1 MKIPGNIGRPGRAS
15 TRLRFGAAGLL
26 LVLAAF
32 IARAADSAPPDTSN
46 DTTEAA
52 PVSANS
58 DNLPEDSATAQ
69 SSDSTPADT
78 TPAPISLTPHG
89 GPPTTVYLVPIH
101 DEISVPQLYILRR
114 ALKEAIENKA
124 DVVIDMDTLG
134 GEMSVTLD
142 MMDALA
148 KFPGHTYTYV
158 NDKAMSAGSFIAD
171 ATGEIYLKTG
181 SARIGAAAA
190 VTSDGTDIDSTM
202 KLKLNSFMDA
212 TVRGITAGKRYRAD
226 VQRAMMDPD
235 YELKIGGTVIKP
247 KGTLLSLTGEEACKT
262 YGNPP
267 QKLLGAGL
275 APDVDTLLTQLYGS
289 NGYVLREF
297 SLTWSEHLAKLINSI
312 APLLMG
318 AGIFLLLLEF
328 KSPGFGLPGIAG
340 LVLLLV
346 VFAGQY
352 VAGLSGYE
360 PAVLFALG
368 LVLILLELLF
378 FHGTVV
384 LGLTGVI
391 CFFGSFVWAMTD
403 VWPQQHFGGVSSAAL
418 LQPLLNTGL
427 AILIAGGAFALALRF
442 LPQTSFYGRLVNLK
456 SVPQDSVAAAA
467 GGAAATGATTLPKPG
482 TRGLAITDLR
492 PLGEIEISGGRF
504 QARAEHININRGTT
518 VVVVGRKD
526 FALAV
531 EAAKD

>member
-1 MKIPGNIGRPGRAS
+1 MRPAQ
-15 TRLRFGAAGLL
+15 FGLAGLL
-26 LVLAAF
+26 LLLAAF
-32 IARAADSAPPDTSN
+32 FALAADTAPATAPTG
-46 DTTEAA
+46 TAA
-52 PVSANS
+52 PVASN
-58 DNLPEDSATAQ
+58 DNADPAPT
-69 SSDSTPADT
+69 DSTSAPTIDSST
-78 TPAPISLTPHG
+78 TATE
-89 GPPTTVYLVPIH
+89 PPTTLLPHNGPATMVYLVPIH

-124 DVVIDMDTLG
+124 DVIIDMDTLG
-134 GEMSVTLD
+134 GEMGVTLD

-148 KFPGHTYTYV
+148 KFPGHTYTFV

-212 TVRGITAGKRYRAD
+212 TVRGITVGKRYRAD
-226 VQRAMMDPD
+226 VQRAMMDAD
-235 YELKIGGTVIKP
+235 YELKIDGTVIKP

-275 APDVDTLLTQLYGS
+275 APDVDTLLTNLYGPH
-289 NGYVLREF
+289 GYVLQEF
-297 SLTWSEHLAKLINSI
+297 TLTWSEQLAKLINSI

-318 AGIFLLLLEF
+318 IGIFLLLLEF
-328 KSPGFGLPGIAG
+328 KTPGFGLPAIAG
-340 LVLLLV
+340 IVLLLTV
-346 VFAGQY
+346 LAGQY
-352 VAGLSGYE
+352 VAGLAGYE
-360 PAVLFALG
+360 PVVLFALG
-368 LVLILLELLF
+368 LILIVLELLF
-378 FHGTVV
+378 FHGTIV

-391 CFFGSFVWAMTD
+391 CFFGAFVWAMTD
-403 VWPQQHFGGVSSAAL
+403 VWPEQHFGGVSSDAL
-418 LQPLLNTGL
+418 MQPLMNTGL
-427 AILIAGGAFALALRF
+427 AVLIAGVAFALALRF

-456 SVPQDSVAAAA
+456 SVPRDSIVAAA

-492 PLGEIEISGGRF
+492 PLGEIEIAGGRF

-518 VVVVGRKD
+518 VVVIGRKD

>member
-1 MKIPGNIGRPGRAS
+1 M
-15 TRLRFGAAGLL
+15 
-26 LVLAAF
+26 
-32 IARAADSAPPDTSN
+32 
-46 DTTEAA
+46 
-52 PVSANS
+52 
-58 DNLPEDSATAQ
+58 
-69 SSDSTPADT
+69 
-78 TPAPISLTPHG
+78 PHG

-134 GEMSVTLD
+134 GEMGVTLD

-148 KFPGHTYTYV
+148 KFPGRSYTYV

-171 ATGEIYLKTG
+171 ATNEIYLKPG

-226 VQRAMMDPD
+226 VQRAMMDAD
-235 YELKIGGTVIKP
+235 YELKIDGVVIKP
-247 KGTLLSLTGEEACKT
+247 KGTLLTLTGEEACKA
-262 YGNPP
+262 YGKPP
-267 QKLLGAGL
+267 ENLLGAGL
-275 APDVDTLLTQLYGS
+275 APDVDTLLASLYGPH
-289 NGYVLREF
+289 GYVLQEF
-297 SLTWSEHLAKLINSI
+297 SLTWSEQLAKLINAI

-318 AGIFLLLLEF
+318 IGIFLLLLEF
-328 KSPGFGLPGIAG
+328 KTPGFGLPGIAG
-340 LVLLLV
+340 IVLLLTV
-346 VFAGQY
+346 LAGQY

-368 LVLILLELLF
+368 IILILLELLF

-391 CFFGSFVWAMTD
+391 CFFGAFVWAMTD
-403 VWPQQHFGGVSSAAL
+403 VWPQQQFGGVSMDAL
-418 LQPLLNTGL
+418 LQPLINTGI
-427 AILIAGGAFALALRF
+427 AILLAGVGFALALRF
-442 LPQTSFYGRLVNLK
+442 LPKTSFYGRLVNQAA
-456 SVPQDSVAAAA
+456 VPRDSIAAAA

-482 TRGLAITDLR
+482 TRGRAVTDLR
-492 PLGEIEISGGRF
+492 PLGEIDIAGGRF
-504 QARAEHININRGTT
+504 QAHSAHHNINRGAT

-531 EAAKD
+531 EATKD